1 MKRTIVLIA
10 AMLVLP
16 TTFAYAQG
24 PPKACRI
31 FIEVEDGKITSE
43 TQTTS
48 SCFFGGKIVFIA
60 VNLDN
65 EKYDIVLEKFRF
77 DTTKPATCNGQAP
90 DALPP
95 PINGAS
101 EGKRFKI
108 GVDKQHG
115 NHQKKTI
122 RTGTGN
128 MRECYKYDIV
138 LLDDGGKE
146 IDRRDP
152 ELEMAEPPPPPPPA
166 PGAQPKPKS
175 KSPVDVRH

>member
-1 MKRTIVLIA
+1 MKATFVLIA

-16 TTFAYAQG
+16 TTFAHAQG
-24 PPKACRI
+24 PPRACRI

-48 SCFFGGKIVFIA
+48 SCFFGAKIVFLA

-65 EKYDIVLEKFRF
+65 EEYDIVLEKFRF
-77 DTTKPATCNGQAP
+77 DANKPAACSGTAP

-108 GVDKQHG
+108 GIGKQQG

-122 RTGTGN
+122 YSGQGN

-138 LLDDGGKE
+138 LLDDDGNE
-146 IDRRDP
+146 IDRMDP
-152 ELEMAEPPPPPPPA
+152 ELEMALPPPPPQPPPPA
-166 PGAQPKPKS
+166 PGAKPKP
-175 KSPVDVRH
+175 PGGVQH

>member
-1 MKRTIVLIA
+1 MQRTLALIA

-16 TTFAYAQG
+16 ATLAYAQ

-43 TQTTS
+43 TQTTT
-48 SCFFGGKIVFIA
+48 SCFFGGKIVFLG

-65 EKYDIVLEKFRF
+65 KEYDIVLEKFRY
-77 DTTKPATCNGQAP
+77 DPMNPGACSGTAA

-101 EGKRFKI
+101 GGVKFVMGIGK
-108 GVDKQHG
+108 QQG

-122 RTGTGN
+122 RAGRGN
-128 MRECYKYDIV
+128 MLECYKYDIV
-138 LLDDGGKE
+138 LLDNNGVE
-146 IDRRDP
+146 IDRMDP
-152 ELEMAEPPPPPPPA
+152 ELEMAEPPPAPPA
-166 PGAQPKPKS
+166 PPAGTKPKPN
-175 KSPVDVRH
+175 PLRR